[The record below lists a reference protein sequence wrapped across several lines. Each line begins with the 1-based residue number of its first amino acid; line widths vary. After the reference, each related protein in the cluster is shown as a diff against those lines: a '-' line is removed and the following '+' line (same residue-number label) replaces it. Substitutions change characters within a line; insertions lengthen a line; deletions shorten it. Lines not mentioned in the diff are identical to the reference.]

1 MNNYNPP
8 IAKTVKKNSSTI
20 MISSSK
26 LIAEKREANITL
38 RGLILDIVLK
48 GLKTLKTLNEFKLPL
63 YPPPS

>member
-1 MNNYNPP
+1 
-8 IAKTVKKNSSTI
+8 